1 MSTKQTETCRDSAQ
15 GQGEASLGAGA
26 GVSLHC
32 PSVQSRGRV
41 QRMSRGPA
49 KRGNVNHSDS
59 DKPLAG
65 GGQGPPGIARP
76 DMAWTGNVAR
86 RAAPSLQ
93 HQLGTAT
100 SRAGIIRG
108 WARPRGGE
116 RVWGS
121 VPWGSHHPRAGM
133 T

>member
-1 MSTKQTETCRDSAQ
+1 MSTKQTETCRNSAQ
-15 GQGEASLGAGA
+15 GQGEASLRAGA
-26 GVSLHC
+26 GEGSLHC
-32 PSVQSRGRV
+32 PSVQSRGWV
-41 QRMSRGPA
+41 QRMSRGLA

-76 DMAWTGNVAR
+76 ATAWTGNVAR

-100 SRAGIIRG
+100 SRAGINGG
-108 WARPRGGE
+108 WVRPRG
-116 RVWGS
+116 
-121 VPWGSHHPRAGM
+121 
-133 T
+133 